1 VNSELNELWQSTRS
15 YLLWFISCAIGFI
28 NFAVALNTLRF
39 VAVMLGAD
47 QWTLPAIER
56 FNLLGLIVILV
67 IFFFWTE
74 ARYRKASQKNIGAL
88 LRAFAWITGGQVLL
102 LLILYVIP
110 LIGGWLMVIG

>member
-15 YLLWFISCAIGFI
+15 YLLWFISCAIGFV

-39 VAVMLGAD
+39 VAVILGAD

-74 ARYRKASQKNIGAL
+74 ARYRKASQKSAYAL
-88 LRAFAWITGGQVLL
+88 LRSFTWITGGQALL

-110 LIGGWLMVIG
+110 LLRIGG